1 MNISVQGTSDVPD
14 PHSETGVFAAVI
26 PSRRA
31 IWLNLVERYTSR
43 KFVLVVIVQVTAIV
57 ALFTRR
63 MEPTTW
69 LAVATLVLGT
79 YFGATV
85 ADKRLNG
92 GTG

>member
-1 MNISVQGTSDVPD
+1 MSDD
-14 PHSETGVFAAVI
+14 EAATTMTI
-26 PSRRA
+26 PALSPQA
-31 IWLNLVERYTSR
+31 KASILLNLFERYTSR
-43 KFVLVVIVQVTAIV
+43 KFVLVMIIQIAAIV
-57 ALFTRR
+57 ALFSHR
-63 MEPTTW
+63 MEPQTW